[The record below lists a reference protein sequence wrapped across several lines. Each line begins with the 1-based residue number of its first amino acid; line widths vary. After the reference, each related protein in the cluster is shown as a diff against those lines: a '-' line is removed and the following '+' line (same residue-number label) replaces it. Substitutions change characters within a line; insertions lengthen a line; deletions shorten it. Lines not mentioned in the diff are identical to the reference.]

1 MSTQAI
7 IAILLCFT
15 AFCSYINYR
24 FIRLSP
30 SIGITM
36 IALVFSTVIIEL
48 TRLNVVHLQFVY
60 DIANSTDFNATFM
73 GGMISFLLFAGAL
86 HLNTLELAKEKTMI
100 FILATFGVLISTFLV
115 GILTWAVTQIIG
127 IQFNLYD
134 CFIFGALIAPTDPIA
149 VMGLMKKISAP
160 KALETKIAGESLF
173 NDGTGIM
180 VFVILLSLL
189 TGKHEAGGFTIAWL
203 FIQQLFG
210 GLLYGFILGYGTS
223 LLLRKINDFHVS
235 ALITLAMVSG
245 GYLLALKLNVSGP
258 IAIVMAG
265 LMVGTKL
272 RSGMMSEGVIRQLDS
287 FWALVDEA
295 LNAILFVLIG
305 LEFLKLPL
313 NADALI
319 TAIAAIPIVL
329 FSRFVSVALPITLFK
344 PFRAF
349 TPNTIKIMTWGGLRG
364 GVSIA
369 LALSL
374 QASPVRDEIITV
386 TYAVVVFSLLVQGL
400 TIGPFIRKLLKDD
413 QYEKECQ

>member
-24 FIRLSP
+24 YIRLSP
-30 SIGITM
+30 SIGVTM
-36 IALVFSTVIIEL
+36 IALVFSTIIIEL
-48 TRLNVVHLQFVY
+48 TRFNIVHLQFVY
-60 DIANSTDFNATFM
+60 TIAHSLNFNETFM

-100 FILATFGVLISTFLV
+100 FVLATFGVLISTFLV
-115 GILTWAVTQIIG
+115 GILTWSVTQLLG
-127 IQFNLYD
+127 VSFNLYD

-149 VMGLMKKISAP
+149 VMGILKKISAP
-160 KALETKIAGESLF
+160 KALETKITGESLF
-173 NDGTGIM
+173 NDGTGIV

-189 TGKHEAGGFTIAWL
+189 TGEHETDGVHIALL
-203 FIQQLFG
+203 FVQQLFG
-210 GLLYGFILGYGTS
+210 GLLYGLVLGFGTS
-223 LLLRKINDFHVS
+223 FLLKKINDFHVS

-245 GYLLALKLNVSGP
+245 GYLLALQLNVSGP

-265 LMVGTKL
+265 LIVGTKL
-272 RSGMMSEGVIRQLDS
+272 RSGIMSEGVIRQLGS
-287 FWALVDEA
+287 FWALMDEA

-313 NADALI
+313 NSDALI
-319 TAIAAIPIVL
+319 TALAAIPIVL

-374 QASPVRDEIITV
+374 QTSPVRDEIITV

-400 TIGPFIRKLLKDD
+400 TIGPFIRKQLKD
-413 QYEKECQ
+413 EKHES

>member
-7 IAILLCFT
+7 IAVLLCFT

-24 FIRLSP
+24 YLRLSP
-30 SIGITM
+30 SIGITL

-48 TRLNVVHLQFVY
+48 TQLNIIHLQFIY
-60 DIANSTDFNATFM
+60 NIANSMDFNTTFM

-100 FILATFGVLISTFLV
+100 FVLATFGVLVSTFLV
-115 GILTWAVTQIIG
+115 GILTWTVSRIIG
-127 IQFNLYD
+127 IEFNLLD
-134 CFIFGALIAPTDPIA
+134 CFIFGALISPTDPIA
-149 VMGLMKKISAP
+149 VMGVLKKISAP
-160 KALETKIAGESLF
+160 KALEINIAGESLF
-173 NDGTGIM
+173 NDGTGIV
-180 VFVILLSLL
+180 VFVILLSLI
-189 TGKHEAGGFTIAWL
+189 TGENKPEGFNIAWL
-203 FIQQLFG
+203 FVQQLFG
-210 GLLYGFILGYGTS
+210 GLFYGVILGFGTS
-223 LLLRKINDFHVS
+223 FLLRKINDFHVS

-245 GYLLALKLNVSGP
+245 GYLLALQINVSGP

-265 LMVGTKL
+265 LIVGTKL
-272 RSGMMSEGVIRQLDS
+272 RSGLMSEGVIRQLDS
-287 FWALVDEA
+287 FWALMDEA

-313 NADALI
+313 HIDALI
-319 TAIAAIPIVL
+319 SALAAIPIVL

-344 PFRAF
+344 PFRSF

-374 QASPVRDEIITV
+374 QSSPVRNEIITV
-386 TYAVVVFSLLVQGL
+386 TYAVVVFSLLIQGL
-400 TIGPFIRKLLKDD
+400 TIGPFIRKQLKEEK
-413 QYEKECQ
+413 YEN